1 MNEKLTPIIKKVLEH
16 PILAIFAFFQFFFVI
31 LLIVTLLS
39 HTNRV
44 EDTDQGPVDYF
55 NVNITNIDSKI
66 NNISEETK
74 DSIESMLSNIINLN
88 TEHSL
93 TNIDATIKD
102 KSFHY
107 HKFNNTSN
115 EDFHYYNFIVD
126 IPSLK
131 QEYQIKLDLSTT
143 GDAASPDD
151 AIVVNCIEDKD
162 NTNYKDFT
170 CKNFTQRLDKYEILS
185 QYTPQA
191 DLEDI
196 SISTSTEDNKKI
208 FVNMTATDKTE
219 EQAKKKIDSWIKSMG
234 YTPDGFVYEYYY
246 GDSE

>member
-31 LLIVTLLS
+31 LLIVTLLR

-107 HKFNNTSN
+107 HKLQQ
-115 EDFHYYNFIVD
+115 YM
-126 IPSLK
+126 L
-131 QEYQIKLDLSTT
+131 YQIHYSSL
-143 GDAASPDD
+143 
-151 AIVVNCIEDKD
+151 I
-162 NTNYKDFT
+162 
-170 CKNFTQRLDKYEILS
+170 
-185 QYTPQA
+185 
-191 DLEDI
+191 
-196 SISTSTEDNKKI
+196 
-208 FVNMTATDKTE
+208 
-219 EQAKKKIDSWIKSMG
+219 
-234 YTPDGFVYEYYY
+234 
-246 GDSE
+246 